1 MKDENGKIVTDEG
14 ERMETWR
21 RHFERISNEEF
32 VWNRN
37 LPEIDSQ
44 RNSYGVEDITLE
56 DITLEEMRIAVKKMK
71 SNKASGLTGV
81 VADMI
86 KAAGDFG
93 LVRLQE
99 LFNLVLKEG
108 RIPKD

>member
-1 MKDENGKIVTDEG
+1 MDEEYKKGTLFRVAKQMKRKNRDIVGGGCVKDENGKIVTDER

-44 RNSYGVEDITLE
+44 RNS
-56 DITLEEMRIAVKKMK
+56 
-71 SNKASGLTGV
+71 NGL
-81 VADMI
+81 
-86 KAAGDFG
+86 
-93 LVRLQE
+93 
-99 LFNLVLKEG
+99 
-108 RIPKD
+108 